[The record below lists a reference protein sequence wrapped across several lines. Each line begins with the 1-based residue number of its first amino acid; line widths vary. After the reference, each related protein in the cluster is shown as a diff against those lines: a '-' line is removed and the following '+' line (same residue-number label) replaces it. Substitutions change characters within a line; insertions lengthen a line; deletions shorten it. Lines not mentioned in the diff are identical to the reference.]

1 MVLDGLAQALPGF
14 LDPVGFGHPLVHT
27 QPRAPEARG
36 ARFAIAPDRQDR
48 ARLEADNLAV
58 DRARGLDVA
67 VGKEFVDRAIIDGE
81 AVAGQHP
88 QRADF
93 RGEGDSAVLLG
104 DVERLDPQRVARQS
118 EHALAPVPD
127 RGGAHPF
134 EPQPG
139 FVAPADGRERPL
151 PGFVGAAAHQFGKDR
166 PSQHLRKLGDAL
178 GELLGHAKATHCG
191 RAEQEPDDQDRHLFA
206 ADIERGVDVGGER
219 VSEDARIGSLD
230 RPQAQAAPQV
240 PADRLD
246 AESRGPIG
254 DRGQELGHRPHPEES
269 RLRPA

>member
-1 MVLDGLAQALPGF
+1 MTCSLASRARCQCGLVDRAAGEGHGEDLDRRGRKLGHYCGDRARIDPARHERADLDVGHQVVLDGLAQALPGF

-139 FVAPADGRERPL
+139 FVAAARSRTPAPRHRRSGCASVRERSPV
-151 PGFVGAAAHQFGKDR
+151 PASAKTWRR
-166 PSQHLRKLGDAL
+166 P
-178 GELLGHAKATHCG
+178 G
-191 RAEQEPDDQDRHLFA
+191 RAAGPC
-206 ADIERGVDVGGER
+206 
-219 VSEDARIGSLD
+219 
-230 RPQAQAAPQV
+230 
-240 PADRLD
+240 
-246 AESRGPIG
+246 ES
-254 DRGQELGHRPHPEES
+254 HP
-269 RLRPA
+269 LRPG